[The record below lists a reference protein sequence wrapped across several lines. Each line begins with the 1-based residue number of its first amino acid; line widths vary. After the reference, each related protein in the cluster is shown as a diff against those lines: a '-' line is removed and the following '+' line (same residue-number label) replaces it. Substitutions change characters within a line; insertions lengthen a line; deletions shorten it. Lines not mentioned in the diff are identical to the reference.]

1 MLTGEEPMLKRRR
14 EAVFDA
20 YNLAVG
26 AFLFLSPWL
35 LGFTRENA
43 RLDTWAVGAAIVVL
57 SLAALV
63 VFAEWEEWL
72 SLLLACW
79 LIVSPWVLGFA
90 HTKAMHWA
98 IGIGIVSLYFSSL
111 ELWMIHYDGPE
122 QQLQHQPIKP
132 DASDRRW
139 LP

>member
-1 MLTGEEPMLKRRR
+1 MLKRRR

-26 AFLFLSPWL
+26 AFLLVSPWL

-43 RLDTWAVGAAIVVL
+43 RLDTWAVGAALVVL
-57 SLAALV
+57 SLAAIV

-79 LIVSPWVLGFA
+79 LIASPWVLGFA

-111 ELWMIHYDGPE
+111 ELWMIHYDQPG
-122 QQLQHQPIKP
+122 QQLQHQPVEP
-132 DASDRRW
+132 DAASRRW

>member
-1 MLTGEEPMLKRRR
+1 MLKRRR
-14 EAVFDA
+14 EVVFDA
-20 YNLAVG
+20 YNLAIG
-26 AFLFLSPWL
+26 AFLFVSPWL

-43 RLDTWAVGAAIVVL
+43 RLDTWAVGAALVVL
-57 SLAALV
+57 SLAAIVL
-63 VFAEWEEWL
+63 FAEWEEWL

-98 IGIGIVSLYFSSL
+98 IGIGIVSLYLSAL
-111 ELWMIHYDGPE
+111 ELWMIHYDQPGHRP
-122 QQLQHQPIKP
+122 QHQPVEP
-132 DASDRRW
+132 DPASRRW

>member
-1 MLTGEEPMLKRRR
+1 MLKRRR

-26 AFLFLSPWL
+26 AFLFVSPWL

-111 ELWMIHYDGPE
+111 ELWMIHYDQPDH
-122 QQLQHQPIKP
+122 QLQHQPIEP
-132 DASDRRW
+132 DAAARRW

>member
-1 MLTGEEPMLKRRR
+1 MLKRRR

-20 YNLAVG
+20 YNLAIG
-26 AFLFLSPWL
+26 AFLFVSPWL
-35 LGFTRENA
+35 LGLTRENA
-43 RLDTWAVGAAIVVL
+43 RLDTWAVGAALVVL
-57 SLAALV
+57 SLAAIVL
-63 VFAEWEEWL
+63 FAEWEEWL

-98 IGIGIVSLYFSSL
+98 IGIGVVSLYLSAL
-111 ELWMIHYDGPE
+111 ELWMIHYDQPGH
-122 QQLQHQPIKP
+122 QLQRQPVEP
-132 DASDRRW
+132 DAAARRW